1 MKRFLLKQV
10 SDIKS
15 RGFEELIK
23 KINITLKLIL
33 GFPLYLFAILPLVA
47 IRILKPFILIRI
59 DRAPPHYGDFA
70 LWTSVYYS
78 KKKLGLDQPK
88 QKYLD
93 LIYINYNN
101 RALNK
106 QLLKMWKRK
115 ILFFPKILLD
125 PIYKINRKIPGW
137 ENFIIKNLSS
147 RPYYGYKH
155 TPKRKEDDVEY
166 LLSKVNPLS
175 FTNQEEN
182 LGKTMLKKF
191 GLNENDKFVCFAIR
205 DSSFSEVKASSRYV
219 DWSYHSYRNYDLENF
234 KLAAEELASRGYYVF
249 RVGVTANKPFNLNN
263 KKIIDYANSNMRSDF
278 LDVYLGAKCLFCL
291 STGYGFDDVSYV
303 FRKPL
308 ALLNTPVIGFRSR
321 SDNQIFLTK
330 HHICKSDNN
339 KILALSEIFSKGVAD
354 AYDAKTFYNKGVELK
369 DNTPEEIKDLALE
382 MLDRISNNNFKNNK
396 TELQKKFQEKF
407 IFHLKQLYKKSSED
421 IDSSYFQNLR
431 GQFSN
436 KFLEKNKSWLN

>member
-1 MKRFLLKQV
+1 MKHFLLKQIT
-10 SDIKS
+10 DIKI
-15 RGFEELIK
+15 RGFTELIK
-23 KINITLKLIL
+23 KINITLKLL
-33 GFPLYLFAILPLVA
+33 LNFPLYVAAILTCIA

-78 KKKLGLDQPK
+78 KKKLGFDQPK
-88 QKYLD
+88 QKYVD
-93 LIYINYNN
+93 LIYINFNN
-101 RALNK
+101 KALNK

-125 PIYKINRKIPGW
+125 PIYKINRLIPGW
-137 ENFIIKNLSS
+137 ENYIIKNLSS
-147 RPYYGYKH
+147 RPYYGYKQ
-155 TPKRKEDDVEY
+155 TPKRKEDDVEH
-166 LLSKVNPLS
+166 LLEKVNPLS
-175 FTNQEEN
+175 FTEQEEN
-182 LGKTMLKKF
+182 LGKSMLKKF
-191 GLNENDKFVCFAIR
+191 GLNKNDKFVCFAVR
-205 DSSFSEVKASSRYV
+205 DSSFSEVKAPSTYV

-234 KLAAEELASRGYYVF
+234 KLAAEELAARGYYVF

-263 KKIIDYANSNMRSDF
+263 KKIIDYANSKMRSDF

-308 ALLNTPVIGFRSR
+308 ALMNTPVIGFRSR

-330 HHICKSDNN
+330 HHICKKDNN
-339 KILALSEIFSKGVAD
+339 KKLALSEIFSKGVAD
-354 AYDAKTFYNKGVELK
+354 AYDARIFDQRGVQLK
-369 DNTPEEIKDLALE
+369 DNTPEEIKDLVLE
-382 MLDRISNNNFKNNK
+382 MLEKINNNNLKNNR

-407 IFHLKQLYKKSSED
+407 IFHLKQLYKNYPED
-421 IDSSYFQNLR
+421 FDGNYFQNLR

-436 KFLEKNKSWLN
+436 KFLEKNRNWLN